1 MNSEMVPVIKIINYY
16 ECNIDSIWISGIL
29 VILMILF
36 ILFLKIILYIEI
48 CKIRHICHPIPFL
61 FGEITSCKQMIYSLT
76 AEQLKAIEDARL
88 KAEEDARL
96 KAEEDARLKAI
107 EDARLKAIEDAR
119 LKAIE
124 DANKENKRRRQKRE
138 DEGCEYEEF
147 SNQYNSPYYTPSY
160 ILAMYKN
167 FIVNIENSIEKI
179 KQILYILFHEYIYPT
194 LYRITH

>member
-76 AEQLKAIEDARL
+76 AEQLKAIADA
-88 KAEEDARL
+88 KAL
-96 KAEEDARLKAI
+96 

-124 DANKENKRRRQKRE
+124 DANNERRRRQNERRHKERIINKENERIRKKRE